1 MRQKYDSRPDD
12 YKLFNVVLSFGASMA
27 ITVFLAYAA
36 GNWLDERFGTG
47 HTLMLAL
54 VIMAVVASIR
64 VLIKDLDNT
73 FKSSQRSGSAGTGA
87 SNPTEKYRK
96 KGESKK

>member
-1 MRQKYDSRPDD
+1 MRLKNDSKPDD
-12 YKLFNVVLSFGASMA
+12 YKLFNVVTSFGISMA
-27 ITVFLAYAA
+27 VTVFLAYTA

-73 FKSSQRSGSAGTGA
+73 FKNDQRSGSPGTGA
-87 SNPTEKYRK
+87 SNPTDKYRR

>member
-1 MRQKYDSRPDD
+1 MRQKYDSKPDD
-12 YKLFNVVLSFGASMA
+12 YKLFNVVTSFGASMA
-27 ITVFLAYAA
+27 ISVFLAYTA
-36 GNWLDERFGTG
+36 GNWLDARFGTG

-73 FKSSQRSGSAGTGA
+73 FKNDRRSGASGTGGM
-87 SNPTEKYRK
+87 NPP
-96 KGESKK
+96 